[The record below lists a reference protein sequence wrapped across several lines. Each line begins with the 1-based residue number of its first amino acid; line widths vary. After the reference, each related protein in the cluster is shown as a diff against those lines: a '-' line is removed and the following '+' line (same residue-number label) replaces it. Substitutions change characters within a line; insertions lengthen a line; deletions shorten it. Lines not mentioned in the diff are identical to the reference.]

1 MSKTVISQYPEE
13 AHCISNALFVVV
25 LEKCFLLKRIG
36 YFNSEWTLSF
46 VTLQIFFYSQQQR
59 YTLSWKSEKA

>member
-13 AHCISNALFVVV
+13 ARCFNALFVVV

-36 YFNSEWTLSF
+36 YFYLEWTLSF
-46 VTLQIFFYSQQQR
+46 VNLQIFLFSNSNI
-59 YTLSWKSEKA
+59 TH